1 MFNIVEKRR
10 WYFIVSGLLI
20 LLGIAA
26 MVVSTARFGAPV
38 RLSIDFT
45 GGSLFVLHF
54 EGPADDASI
63 RAVFA
68 EHGLSDVIVQ
78 RVQRL
83 GEQEENAWQ
92 VRTAEATSD
101 QVQAI
106 LADLEAQ
113 IAPIDRDLL
122 TYGTVSPVVGAE
134 VTQAAGLAVAV
145 ASFIIL
151 AFIWWSFRRVP
162 HAFRYGAVAII
173 GMLHDILIALGFYA
187 LMGIVRGWEVDAL
200 FLTAIL
206 TVSGFSVQDTIVVF
220 DRIRENLP
228 RYRGESFERV
238 VNRSI
243 LETIHRSLATQLN
256 AIFVMVA
263 IILFGGETIRPFIAT
278 MLVGMLSGTYSS
290 IFIAVPLIVVWER
303 RTSRRASAQALA

>member
-10 WYFIVSGLLI
+10 WYFTGSGVVI

-26 MVVSTARFGAPV
+26 MLLSLVRFGALV

-54 EGPADDASI
+54 DRPAEEAAI

-68 EHGLSDVIVQ
+68 AHGLDEAI
-78 RVQRL
+78 VQRL
-83 GEQEENAWQ
+83 GRSEENAWQ
-92 VRTAEATSD
+92 VRTKEAAPE

-106 LADLEAQ
+106 LADLDAQ
-113 IAPIDRDLL
+113 VAPVNRDLL
-122 TYGTVSPVVGAE
+122 TYETVSPIIGGE
-134 VTQAAGLAVAV
+134 VTRAAGMAVAV
-145 ASFIIL
+145 ASVIIL
-151 AFIWWSFRRVP
+151 AFIWWSFRKVP
-162 HAFRYGAVAII
+162 HAFRYGAAAII
-173 GMLHDILIALGFYA
+173 GMLHDILVALGFYA
-187 LMGIVRGWEVDAL
+187 LMGILQGWEVDAL

-238 VNRSI
+238 ANRSI
-243 LETIHRSLATQLN
+243 LETMHRSLATQLN
-256 AIFVMVA
+256 AIFVMIA
-263 IILFGGETIRPFIAT
+263 IILFGGETIRPFIST

-290 IFIAVPLIVVWER
+290 IFIAVPLVVMWEQRRER
-303 RTSRRASAQALA
+303 RAAAAVA